1 MTVKLTYRKPPLSTA
16 EQVKKLQSRGLTIAD
31 PKEAEV
37 FFSHN
42 SYYRF
47 SAYTYVFEDPPKV
60 SNKRSHTFHTT
71 TTTFEQI
78 KRYYIFDH
86 KLRELTSHALR
97 HVEVGVR
104 TKICLELAMVYADG
118 HFYLN
123 PTHFKSAEA
132 HNGFLSKCYSEARR
146 SQETFIKHYRE
157 KYETPELPPLWMMIE
172 ILTFGQVSMFF
183 SNLTAANQK
192 RVSST
197 FDLSPDRLAS
207 WLASLSYT
215 RNLCAHHS
223 RLWNRKFTKKPQGSK
238 KLPVTESGSYAQAAS
253 VTKYLLDKAEPNFPF
268 ATKLRVL
275 LNDYPEIDPAK
286 LGFRQKGLTDSF
298 WDD

>member
-1 MTVKLTYRKPPLSTA
+1 MAVKLIYNKPPLSTTD
-16 EQVKKLQSRGLTIAD
+16 QVEKLRSRGLVIAN
-31 PKEAEV
+31 PKEAEE

-47 SAYTYVFEDPPKV
+47 SAYTYVFEDPPAAPD
-60 SNKRSHTFHTT
+60 KRSHIFHTT
-71 TTTFEQI
+71 TTTFDQI

-104 TKICLELAMVYADG
+104 TKICLELAMAHKDG

-123 PTHFKSAEA
+123 PVHFKSAED
-132 HNGFLSKCYSEARR
+132 HNSFLAKCYAEARR
-146 SQETFIKHYRE
+146 SQETFVKHYRE
-157 KYETPELPPLWMMIE
+157 KYEAPELPPLWMMIE
-172 ILTFGQVSMFF
+172 ILTFGQMSMFF
-183 SNLTAANQK
+183 GNLIAVNQK

-197 FDLSPDRLAS
+197 FDLSPDTLAS

-238 KLPVTESGSYAQAAS
+238 KLPITEAGSYAQAAS
-253 VTKYLLDKAEPNFPF
+253 VTKYLLDRAEPDFPF
-268 ATKLRVL
+268 ATKLKAL
-275 LNDYPEIDPAK
+275 LDDYPEIAPAK
-286 LGFRQKGLTDSF
+286 LGFRQKELADSF
-298 WDD
+298 WEG

>member
-1 MTVKLTYRKPPLSTA
+1 MAAKLPYRKPPLSTA
-16 EQVKKLQSRGLTIAD
+16 DQVKKLQSRGLAVAS

-47 SAYTYVFEDPPKV
+47 SAYTYIFEDPSTV
-60 SNKRSHTFHTT
+60 LNKRSHTFYTT
-71 TTTFEQI
+71 ATTFDQI

-104 TKICLELAMVYADG
+104 TRICLELAMAYADG
-118 HFYLN
+118 HFYLSSI
-123 PTHFKSAEA
+123 HFKSAEE
-132 HNGFLSKCYSEARR
+132 HNSFLGKCYSEARR

-172 ILTFGQVSMFF
+172 ILTFGQMSMFF
-183 SNLTAANQK
+183 SNLTAVNQK

-197 FDLSPDRLAS
+197 FDLSPDMLAS

-238 KLPVTESGSYAQAAS
+238 KLPITEAGSYAQAAS
-253 VTKYLLDKAEPNFPF
+253 VTKYLLDKAEPDFPF
-268 ATKLRVL
+268 ATKLKAL
-275 LNDYPEIDPAK
+275 FNDYPEIAPAK
-286 LGFRQKGLTDSF
+286 LGFRQKELKDSF